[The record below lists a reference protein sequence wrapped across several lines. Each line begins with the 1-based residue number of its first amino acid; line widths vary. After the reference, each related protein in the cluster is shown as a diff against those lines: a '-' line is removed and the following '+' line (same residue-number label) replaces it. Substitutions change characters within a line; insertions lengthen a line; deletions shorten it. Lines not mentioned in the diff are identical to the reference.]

1 LKQRPISCKSAPSSA
16 SRRSQGKTCMT
27 AIYIIAGFIVLFG
40 LLNIIE
46 FGQVD

>member
-1 LKQRPISCKSAPSSA
+1 MSAEPPA
-16 SRRSQGKTCMT
+16 LRRTLGKTRMT

-40 LLNIIE
+40 VLNIIE

>member
-1 LKQRPISCKSAPSSA
+1 MSASSSA
-16 SRRSQGKTCMT
+16 SRRSQGKTRMT

>member
-1 LKQRPISCKSAPSSA
+1 MFIFLHEPVHKARP
-16 SRRSQGKTCMT
+16 RRQGKTRMT

>member
-1 LKQRPISCKSAPSSA
+1 MAA
-16 SRRSQGKTCMT
+16 V
-27 AIYIIAGFIVLFG
+27 YIIAGFIALFG